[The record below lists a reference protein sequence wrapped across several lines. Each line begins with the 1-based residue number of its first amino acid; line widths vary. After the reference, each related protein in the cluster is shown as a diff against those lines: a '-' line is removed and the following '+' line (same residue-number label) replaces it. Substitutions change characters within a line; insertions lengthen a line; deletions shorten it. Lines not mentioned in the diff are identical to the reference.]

1 MAASHWPLPK
11 RREQNCSIPPFR
23 LFQESVEGCFCASRD
38 LSPALV
44 RPRPHFPSCKQASR
58 MLRFCRPG
66 GEKEEEV
73 FIRLFLTVP
82 LPPFFCTYLLPI
94 VKCRPR
100 RAVFVKKLPPLTHP
114 RRRSEASFYLALSH
128 PPSPRSISLAL
139 TRPGESRAISRR
151 AASEG
156 RRWDWLCLS
165 KPLGG
170 KKEEEGGMRAAGGR
184 GGRNN
189 KDERAAA
196 KKGKRGR

>member
-58 MLRFCRPG
+58 MLRLCRPG

-114 RRRSEASFYLALSH
+114 RRR
-128 PPSPRSISLAL
+128 
-139 TRPGESRAISRR
+139 
-151 AASEG
+151 
-156 RRWDWLCLS
+156 
-165 KPLGG
+165 
-170 KKEEEGGMRAAGGR
+170 EEGGELLFGSFPSPFAPFHFPCLDSPGRISGNLTQGGLGE
-184 GGRNN
+184 GGDGTGYVCQSR
-189 KDERAAA
+189 
-196 KKGKRGR
+196 